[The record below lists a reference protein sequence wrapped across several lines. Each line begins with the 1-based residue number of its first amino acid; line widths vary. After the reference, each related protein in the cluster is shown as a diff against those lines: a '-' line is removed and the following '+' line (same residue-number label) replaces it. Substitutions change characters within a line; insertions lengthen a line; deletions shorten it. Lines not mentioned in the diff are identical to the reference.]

1 MPIEPID
8 KAQRMFQYAVR
19 RILQSIPI
27 LFVVLTLVF
36 VVVRVLPGD
45 PAVAALG
52 DYASKEAVEALRV
65 KLGLNAPLWLQYL
78 RFLGNLAQG
87 DLGRSAITGY
97 AVGRQVVRVLPHT
110 IELTFSAI
118 ILGYILGIP
127 LGISAA
133 VKRNSF
139 VDYFNRVFSLL
150 GLSVPAF
157 YLGIL
162 LILVFSIKLK
172 AFPVVGAGDFSDLSA
187 NLRHL
192 FLPALALGLLMT
204 AYVTRMTR
212 SSMLDVLREDYVRTA
227 QAKGLVDRVVLYK
240 HVLRN
245 ALIPIVALGGLYAV
259 VLIGSS
265 VMIEIV
271 FSRPGLGKLM
281 VGAIKQRDYTTLQS
295 VMVIYAVIVVIINL
309 LTDLIYGFIDPRIKY
324 K

>member
-1 MPIEPID
+1 
-8 KAQRMFQYAVR
+8 MFQYALR
-19 RILQSIPI
+19 RVLQSIPI

-52 DYASKEAVEALRV
+52 DYASKEAVDALRE
-65 KLGLNAPLWLQYL
+65 KLGLNAPLWLQYF
-78 RFLGNLAQG
+78 RFLGDLLKG
-87 DLGRSAITGY
+87 DLGTSAITGY
-97 AVGRQVVRVLPHT
+97 AVATQVSKVLPHT
-110 IELTFSAI
+110 IELTVCAI
-118 ILGYILGIP
+118 FLGYILGIP

-133 VKRNSF
+133 VRRNSF
-139 VDYFNRVFSLL
+139 VDYFNRIFSLL

-162 LILVFSIKLK
+162 LILVFSIHLRW
-172 AFPVVGAGDFSDLSA
+172 FPVVGAGDFGDLSK

-192 FLPALALGLLMT
+192 FLPALALGMLMT

-227 QAKGLVDRVVLYK
+227 HSKGLADRIVLYK

-245 ALIPIVALGGLYAV
+245 ALIPIVTLGGLYAV

-295 VMVIYAVIVVIINL
+295 VMVIYAIIVVIINL
-309 LTDLIYGFIDPRIKY
+309 ITDLVYGFIDPRIKY

>member
-1 MPIEPID
+1 
-8 KAQRMFQYAVR
+8 MFNYAVR

-52 DYASKEAVEALRV
+52 DYASKEAVHALRE
-65 KLGLNAPLWLQYL
+65 KMGLNDPLWRQYL
-78 RFLGNLAQG
+78 GFIG
-87 DLGRSAITGY
+87 DLFRGDFGTSLVNGY
-97 AVGRQVVRVLPHT
+97 PVGDQIRKVIPYTL
-110 IELTFSAI
+110 ELTLTAI
-118 ILGYILGIP
+118 LFGYIFGIP
-127 LGISAA
+127 MGISAA
-133 VKRNSF
+133 VRRNSF
-139 VDYFNRVFSLL
+139 VDYFNRVFSLV

-157 YLGIL
+157 YLGVL
-162 LILVFSIKLK
+162 LMYVFSIKLMW
-172 AFPVVGAGDFSDLSA
+172 FPVVGGGELTDLKD

-192 FLPALALGLLMT
+192 FLPALSLGLIMT

-212 SSMLDVLREDYVRTA
+212 SSLLEILREDYVRTA
-227 QAKGLVDRVVLYK
+227 RSKGLTRRIVLYK
-240 HVLRN
+240 HALRN

-295 VMVIYAVIVVIINL
+295 VMVFYAFIVVIINL
-309 LTDLIYGFIDPRIKY
+309 LTDLVYGLIDPRIKY
-324 K
+324 D

>member
-1 MPIEPID
+1 
-8 KAQRMFQYAVR
+8 MFQYIVR

-52 DYASKEAVEALRV
+52 DYASKQAVEALRQ
-65 KLGLNAPLWLQYL
+65 KLGLNVPLWLQYL
-78 RFLGNLAQG
+78 RFLRDLCQGNLG
-87 DLGRSAITGY
+87 VSAITGY
-97 AVGRQVVRVLPHT
+97 SVASQVVAVLPHT
-110 IELTFSAI
+110 LELTFCGI
-118 ILGYILGIP
+118 FFGYIVGVP
-127 LGISAA
+127 LGMSAA
-133 VKRNSF
+133 VRRNTF
-139 VDYFNRVFSLL
+139 VDYFNRIFSLL

-162 LILVFSIKLK
+162 LILLFSIKFPM
-172 AFPVVGAGDFSDLSA
+172 FPVVGAGAFSDLA
-187 NLRHL
+187 DNLWHL
-192 FLPALALGLLMT
+192 FLPALTLGLLMT

-212 SSMLDVLREDYVRTA
+212 SSILNVLREDYVRTA
-227 QAKGLVDRVVLYK
+227 RAKGLVERIILYK

-265 VMIEIV
+265 VMVEIV

-295 VMVIYAVIVVIINL
+295 VMVIYAVLVVLINL
-309 LTDLIYGFIDPRIKY
+309 ATDLVYSLIDPRIKY
-324 K
+324 R

>member
-1 MPIEPID
+1 
-8 KAQRMFQYAVR
+8 MFNYVLR

-52 DYASKEAVEALRV
+52 DYASKDAVAALRDRM
-65 KLGLNAPLWLQYL
+65 GLNDPLWLQYFK
-78 RFLGNLAQG
+78 FLGGLLHG
-87 DLGRSAITGY
+87 DLGKSIITGY
-97 AVGRQVVRVLPHT
+97 PVTSQILLVLPHT
-110 IELTFSAI
+110 LELTFCGI
-118 ILGYILGIP
+118 FFGYIFGIP
-127 LGISAA
+127 LGIISA
-133 VKRNSF
+133 VRRNTF
-139 VDYFNRVFSLL
+139 VDYFTRIFSLV

-162 LILVFSIKLK
+162 LILFLCIQFPI
-172 AFPVVGAGDFSDLSA
+172 FPVVGVGSFSDPLD
-187 NLRHL
+187 NFRHL
-192 FLPALALGLLMT
+192 FLPALTLGLLMT
-204 AYVTRMTR
+204 AYITRMTR
-212 SSMLDVLREDYVRTA
+212 SSILETIREDYVRTA
-227 QAKGLVDRVVLYK
+227 HAKGVLERVVLFK

-265 VMIEIV
+265 VMVEIV

-281 VGAIKQRDYTTLQS
+281 VGAIMQRDYTTLQS
-295 VMVIYAVIVVIINL
+295 VMVIYATIVVVLNL
-309 LTDLIYGFIDPRIKY
+309 GTDLLYGLIDPRIKY

>member
-1 MPIEPID
+1 
-8 KAQRMFQYAVR
+8 MFQYAVR

-52 DYASKEAVEALRV
+52 DYASKEAVDALRL
-65 KLGLNAPLWLQYL
+65 KMGLNEPLWKQYGI
-78 RFLGNLAQG
+78 FLWDLSRA
-87 DLGRSAITGY
+87 DLGHSAITGY
-97 AVGRQVVRVLPHT
+97 AVAAQVKRVLPHT
-110 IELTFSAI
+110 LELTLCG
-118 ILGYILGIP
+118 ILIGYLFGIP

-133 VKRNSF
+133 VKRNTF

-162 LILVFSIKLK
+162 LILVFSIMYPI
-172 AFPVVGAGDFSDLSA
+172 FPVVGAGDFSDPAS

-192 FLPALALGLLMT
+192 VLPAMTLGLLMT

-212 SSMLDVLREDYVRTA
+212 SSILNILREDYVRTA
-227 QAKGLVDRVVLYK
+227 RAKGLIDRIVLYK

-245 ALIPIVALGGLYAV
+245 ALIPIVTLGGLYAV

-265 VMIEIV
+265 VMVEIV

-295 VMVIYAVIVVIINL
+295 VMVIYATLVVIINL
-309 LTDLIYGFIDPRIKY
+309 LTDLVYGLIDPRIKY
-324 K
+324 Q